1 MNAMKKLVYSL
12 LVLCSAG
19 LLAWACNS
27 MDESVAVTD
36 LEESFN
42 LKAPNGT
49 LLAKS
54 AAALKVF
61 ISDGFDISDAEFEIT
76 NIDYK
81 KAIRGYLAEITCL
94 LPNGEVK
101 PVLITDWVLDSDGKL
116 VPPTIERIKTKAT
129 ESYAIIDGRLC
140 GCAPINGRCRICS
153 FTATVNYEHYITSY
167 ICQCT
172 AELYG
177 SCKLTVYN

>member
-1 MNAMKKLVYSL
+1 MKKLVYSL

-116 VPPTIERIKTKAT
+116 VPPTIERIKTKEYERLGEKT
-129 ESYAIIDGRLC
+129 VGVIIC
-140 GCAPINGRCRICS
+140 KKENKYVIEYCTNPNIFITIYQPI
-153 FTATVNYEHYITSY
+153 
-167 ICQCT
+167 
-172 AELYG
+172 
-177 SCKLTVYN
+177 